1 MIIFSK
7 FELMV
12 GLRYLRAKQ
21 KNSFVSFISLVS
33 ILGIAL
39 GVAALITVLSVMNG
53 FQQEIRSKMIG
64 VTAHMQITSASNSI
78 GDWQSVGKLTMQNK
92 NVVNYA
98 PYLEGQALVSFDG
111 SVSGAIVRGVDADY
125 ESKVDDITKAITF
138 GSFAS
143 LKQESFN
150 IVIGKDLSR
159 QLGAGIGDK
168 ITLITPDGNVSPV
181 GMTPR
186 LKQFTITGLFDTHMQ
201 QYDSGLIFIG
211 LKQAQVL
218 FKVPN
223 SVTGVRL
230 RVNDVLQTQSIKE
243 QLYTILP
250 GDLIVQDWMSQ
261 NQNYFSAVAL
271 EKKMMFVILSL
282 IIAVAAFNLVST
294 LVMTVNDKKADI
306 AILRTMGASQTN
318 IMKIFMLQG
327 GTSGIIG
334 TLSGTILGVLLAYF
348 IGDIVHGIELL
359 THTKLISGDVYL
371 IDYLPSKIEF
381 SDVFSIFTISI
392 LLSILATIYPSR
404 SAAKINPAEALR
416 YE

>member
-1 MIIFSK
+1 
-7 FELMV
+7 MV

-33 ILGIAL
+33 IIGIAL
-39 GVAALITVLSVMNG
+39 GVAALIIVLSVMNG
-53 FQQEIRSKMIG
+53 FQKEIRTKMIG

-78 GDWQSVGKLTMQNK
+78 SDWQALGKLALQNK
-92 NVVNYA
+92 NILNYA
-98 PYLEGQALVSFDG
+98 PYIDGQALVSFDG
-111 SVSGAIVRGVDADY
+111 SVSGALIRGVDATY
-125 ESKVDDITKAITF
+125 EPKVDDITQAIIA

-143 LKQESFN
+143 LNQESFN
-150 IVIGKDLSR
+150 IVIGKDLAH

-211 LKQAQVL
+211 LKQAQIL
-218 FKVPN
+218 FKIPD

-230 RVNDVLQTQSIKE
+230 KVNDVLQTQSIKE
-243 QLYTILP
+243 QLYAALP

-261 NQNYFSAVAL
+261 NQNYFSAVAM
-271 EKKMMFVILSL
+271 EKKMMFVVLSL
-282 IIAVAAFNLVST
+282 IIAVATFNLVST

-306 AILRTMGASQTN
+306 AILRTMGASQAN

-327 GTSGIIG
+327 GVSGIIG
-334 TLSGTILGVLLAYF
+334 TLSGTIFGVLIAYF
-348 IGDIVHGIELL
+348 IGDIVHGIELI
-359 THTKLISGDVYL
+359 THIKLINGDVYM
-371 IDYLPSKIEF
+371 IDYLPSQIKF
-381 SDVFSIFTISI
+381 SDVFSIFSVSI